1 MAWSR
6 AARNLYIRP
15 QFIRRSRGHSSCFR
29 GSRREPPG
37 VRHTQCPNTLR
48 DVSERLRPRPV
59 ETPKGVPGNRAKP
72 LRGLGFSTS
81 PDAAEPRRRPEPPN
95 SPSLPQKAR
104 SCPYPIERQQR
115 PLLGSSPRRGQV
127 PCRSVCQ
134 GRDLRAM
141 RAWYLVAE
149 PMTPVRASRRPEQ
162 TSLSESLPAKRP
174 SSVEVEEAQRER
186 SDRLYQSFQPKRLKL
201 ITTQALS
208 TEPATRP

>member
-15 QFIRRSRGHSSCFR
+15 QFIRRSRGRSSCFR
-29 GSRREPPG
+29 WPRREPLRSITLSVPTRSGMCLNAYVRDRWRYPEG
-37 VRHTQCPNTLR
+37 V
-48 DVSERLRPRPV
+48 S
-59 ETPKGVPGNRAKP
+59 GNRAKP
-72 LRGLGFSTS
+72 LGGLGFSTS
-81 PDAAEPRRRPEPPN
+81 PDAAEPRRRPQPPN

-104 SCPYPIERQQR
+104 PCPYPIERQQR
-115 PLLGSSPRRGQV
+115 PLLSSSPRRGQV
-127 PCRSVCQ
+127 PCYSICQ
-134 GRDLRAM
+134 RRDLQAM

-149 PMTPVRASRRPEQ
+149 PMTPVRASRRPQQ
-162 TSLSESLPAKRP
+162 TFLPESLAAKRP

-186 SDRLYQSFQPKRLKL
+186 SDRPYRSFQPKRMKL